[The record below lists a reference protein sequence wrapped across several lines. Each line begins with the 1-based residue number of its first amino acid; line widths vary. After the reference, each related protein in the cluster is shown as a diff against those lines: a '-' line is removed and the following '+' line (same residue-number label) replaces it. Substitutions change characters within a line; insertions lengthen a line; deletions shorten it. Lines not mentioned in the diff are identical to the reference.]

1 MTKKLPPS
9 VPWEPIIDEHV
20 RKSPALARGLLD
32 EAVSALLSNETA
44 AARNLIRHVI
54 KGTIGYAELARLT
67 MTPEKSL
74 IRMFGPK
81 GNPTAAKLFSVLE
94 QLQRSTGVR
103 FMVRAVR
110 TKPERGRPAGRT
122 AVARSA
128 ARRAA

>member
-1 MTKKLPPS
+1 MPKKLPPS

-32 EAVSALLSNETA
+32 EAVGALLSNETA

-67 MTPEKSL
+67 ATPEKSL

-94 QLQRSTGVR
+94 QLQHCTGVR
-103 FMVRAVR
+103 FTVHSIR
-110 TKPERGRPAGRT
+110 TKPARKAAGHRPVARPA
-122 AVARSA
+122 V
-128 ARRAA
+128 RRAA